1 MVDAPDPAE
10 SACARS
16 LVAAVGDA
24 VDDVVAD
31 GEIAGGTAATD
42 DGAAVVGAVAA
53 GVGLVVA
60 GLVVAGLVVAGLVD
74 IGAGVVLD
82 EATSGT
88 GAVVEV
94 VVGATA
100 AASRDS
106 GAGVTSPVEAV

>member
-53 GVGLVVA
+53 GVGLVVV
-60 GLVVAGLVVAGLVD
+60 GLVVVGLVD

-88 GAVVEV
+88 GAVV
-94 VVGATA
+94 GATA

-106 GAGVTSPVEAV
+106 VAGVTSPVEAV

>member
-53 GVGLVVA
+53 EVGLVVV
-60 GLVVAGLVVAGLVD
+60 GLVVVGLVD

-100 AASRDS
+100 AAGRDS